1 MAKSNDKDDLG
12 WLGGP
17 SEKPK
22 REKKRVS
29 GVIGRL
35 KKAKATATEA
45 EPVLEIAQSDEAEDS
60 EPETAPVASEIEC
73 DTDSETTPVASE
85 AKAAN
90 EPTPSQEVNYEEIDE
105 IGELDDTL
113 PIAAM
118 EPEPADTSSE
128 STKRGDAVP
137 VPSPN
142 PIADAM
148 NRKRDLAPPS
158 EKPTDDNFSES
169 EDENEEEEQPSKFLS
184 GNGTSGK
191 LAASQE
197 DSDDDDES
205 PDEDG
210 KPSSKNNSVNPISA
224 SVRDASVQKEF
235 AIARAEAAAKGGF
248 TGSIFIVDPVSD
260 RWIAE
265 DMAEAESGKSP
276 AHRKRGVNARA
287 KRKRGFWGVI
297 STLVFLGVLCLLI
310 LGAAV
315 WFSRGY
321 LMNRGETLAIE
332 KLENEGLY
340 LDYEGPIYKFP
351 RGLIFSDV
359 TIFETKER
367 QTPLLKVANLGVNLD
382 PWQLL
387 SKHSAD
393 GLEAVITM
401 EDATAIAFHEG
412 NEICKITGINADLF
426 ATPERLK
433 INRLRGTLNGLDFD
447 VEGLANLPEPVES
460 ANATAET
467 PPAEDSEKNG
477 PILDFGFLKGALE
490 PIAFEKM
497 EDGENPRIDLNID
510 LGSDLS
516 LVATGRFSGRGF
528 KWQGIPLDLVG
539 VTFDYSQK
547 LDVIDIIDAQIGYGG
562 NSINAKAQMLLGKN
576 RLENLNITSNANLVE
591 LVSHFAPEIEDKL
604 AGIQMLDN
612 PTIGATG
619 SLDLNDPLASTITVD
634 YQHWKGFTVN
644 VDEKILPIRG
654 INGQLILNNN
664 EVSVSKISPLRAT
677 VLDGEVVMNI
687 NSFKLN
693 DPTLPFR
700 GVIEISQLPVNKAA
714 FFITGQSSELTGLFS
729 GTFRGKG
736 AIHDLTQLNGSGDL
750 KIDGGKLYKMPVIGP
765 IQKLLATVIPIFGNR
780 ERSALTAKFDA
791 TTGII
796 ITNDLL
802 IRSDG
807 TKVKVSG
814 SVDLTKQTT
823 KFNAKANLDGPLGL
837 ATGLAAEMLIIEG
850 SGTINEP
857 NIRLAGVP
865 EGLSGL
871 AGEGLEA
878 VENLLGGGNKK
889 PDEGAAAPV
898 PAAVPAPAPA
908 LAPSAGPPNSAPAQ

>member
-1 MAKSNDKDDLG
+1 M
-12 WLGGP
+12 
-17 SEKPK
+17 
-22 REKKRVS
+22 
-29 GVIGRL
+29 
-35 KKAKATATEA
+35 
-45 EPVLEIAQSDEAEDS
+45 
-60 EPETAPVASEIEC
+60 
-73 DTDSETTPVASE
+73 
-85 AKAAN
+85 
-90 EPTPSQEVNYEEIDE
+90 
-105 IGELDDTL
+105 
-113 PIAAM
+113 
-118 EPEPADTSSE
+118 
-128 STKRGDAVP
+128 
-137 VPSPN
+137 
-142 PIADAM
+142 
-148 NRKRDLAPPS
+148 
-158 EKPTDDNFSES
+158 
-169 EDENEEEEQPSKFLS
+169 
-184 GNGTSGK
+184 
-191 LAASQE
+191 
-197 DSDDDDES
+197 
-205 PDEDG
+205 
-210 KPSSKNNSVNPISA
+210 
-224 SVRDASVQKEF
+224 
-235 AIARAEAAAKGGF
+235 
-248 TGSIFIVDPVSD
+248 
-260 RWIAE
+260 
-265 DMAEAESGKSP
+265 
-276 AHRKRGVNARA
+276 
-287 KRKRGFWGVI
+287 
-297 STLVFLGVLCLLI
+297 
-310 LGAAV
+310 
-315 WFSRGY
+315 
-321 LMNRGETLAIE
+321 
-332 KLENEGLY
+332 
-340 LDYEGPIYKFP
+340 
-351 RGLIFSDV
+351 
-359 TIFETKER
+359 
-367 QTPLLKVANLGVNLD
+367 
-382 PWQLL
+382 
-387 SKHSAD
+387 
-393 GLEAVITM
+393 
-401 EDATAIAFHEG
+401 
-412 NEICKITGINADLF
+412 
-426 ATPERLK
+426 
-433 INRLRGTLNGLDFD
+433 
-447 VEGLANLPEPVES
+447 
-460 ANATAET
+460 
-467 PPAEDSEKNG
+467 
-477 PILDFGFLKGALE
+477 
-490 PIAFEKM
+490 
-497 EDGENPRIDLNID
+497 
-510 LGSDLS
+510 
-516 LVATGRFSGRGF
+516 
-528 KWQGIPLDLVG
+528 
-539 VTFDYSQK
+539 
-547 LDVIDIIDAQIGYGG
+547 
-562 NSINAKAQMLLGKN
+562 
-576 RLENLNITSNANLVE
+576 
-591 LVSHFAPEIEDKL
+591 SHFAPEIEDKL

-837 ATGLAAEMLIIEG
+837 ATGLAAEMLTIEG

-898 PAAVPAPAPA
+898 PAAAGETTAPAPVPAPAPA
-908 LAPSAGPPNSAPAQ
+908 LAPSTGPPNSAPAQ